1 MASRYLDWLHR
12 DVQPEVPRELTKK
25 EKFYNWWDYHFWY
38 VLAGAALLALGG
50 YILWHAL
57 GIGQVKPDYQ
67 AAYAGTEP
75 LSEEAAAALE
85 RILGELG
92 EDANG
97 DGAVVVQLNQYPSG
111 GGTREE
117 RTYAYAVNMKILAD
131 LEACQSYI
139 FLLEDPEAF
148 QVNFNALQPLD
159 GSNRES
165 AEAGECCVLWK
176 DVPGAA
182 ELFSGEDEAW
192 EQVSGLY
199 LARRGFWTERTAE
212 NLPACEALWGQLI
225 GD

>member
-1 MASRYLDWLHR
+1 MSRYLDWLHR

-38 VLAGAALLALGG
+38 VLAGIALLALGG
-50 YILWHAL
+50 YVLWHVL

-67 AAYAGTEP
+67 IAYVGTEP
-75 LSEEAAAALE
+75 LTADTAGALT
-85 RILGELG
+85 RIFAGLG

-97 DGAVVVQLNQYPSG
+97 DGEILVQLNQYASG
-111 GGTREE
+111 GETREE
-117 RTYAYAVNMKILAD
+117 RTYAYAVNMKVLAD
-131 LEACQSYI
+131 LESCESYI

-165 AEAGECCVLWK
+165 AGAGECCALWG

-182 ELFSGEDEAW
+182 EFFSKEDGAW

-199 LARRGFWTERTAE
+199 LARRGFWTEKTVE
-212 NLPACEALWGQLI
+212 NLPACEALWGKLM